1 MPSKVWQC
9 KRLAVLHRS
18 FRLPAPYRHC
28 RQPDFCPS
36 RWFIG
41 EFIRHSKFFIVI
53 ILILAVYRHI
63 GSYKSIGSSPRST
76 SWGSHVRPLMVRSRR
91 QRWMG
96 NLTTWCWIHIWS
108 GNNCKNT
115 INNILKYFQGHLRN
129 FQSHKWPYP
138 DITCPSAGH
147 GGLQLVSRQKRG
159 YYFFCTKLLL
169 QMWQPGK
176 IFHPKIYPRDLPFIF
191 LGCHNGTGW
200 PTTI

>member
-18 FRLPAPYRHC
+18 FRLPASYRHC

-41 EFIRHSKFFIVI
+41 KIIRHFSIVI
-53 ILILAVYRHI
+53 TFILAVYRYT
-63 GSYKSIGSSPRST
+63 GPYKSTRSSSRST

-108 GNNCKNT
+108 GNQQNS
-115 INNILKYFQGHLRN
+115 INIILKIYSRIFPKL
-129 FQSHKWPYP
+129 S
-138 DITCPSAGH
+138 ITQMALPWYHAPISWWWRVTIGATIEMW
-147 GGLQLVSRQKRG
+147 LQ
-159 YYFFCTKLLL
+159 FFLL
-169 QMWQPGK
+169 Q
-176 IFHPKIYPRDLPFIF
+176 IIVTDVATR
-191 LGCHNGTGW
+191 
-200 PTTI
+200 